1 MGSGEAVGKS
11 DHNGLRSNYEL
22 RKQILVDSFEGILLR
37 RRDIR
42 SLLKEKSRV
51 KENAL
56 VLCVLSY
63 SNNYCLFFVGTIS

>member
-1 MGSGEAVGKS
+1 VDGGMGSGEAVGKS

-51 KENAL
+51 KGKCFGSVCF
-56 VLCVLSY
+56 VL
-63 SNNYCLFFVGTIS
+63 